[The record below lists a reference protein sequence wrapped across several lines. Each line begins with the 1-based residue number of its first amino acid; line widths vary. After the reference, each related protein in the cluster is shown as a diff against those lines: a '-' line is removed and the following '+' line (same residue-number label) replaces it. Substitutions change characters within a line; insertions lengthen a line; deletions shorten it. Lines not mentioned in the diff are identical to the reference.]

1 MDGNRLVHIPPVAEL
16 FRPDEIQNFLRML
29 GIFADNQHKRL
40 YDRFSVIFRIG
51 SQMQFR
57 TFMAF
62 DTVQQ
67 HHLVQLF
74 FAEIVAINVRPPD
87 SIRRSCIAIRYR
99 L

>member
-40 YDRFSVIFRIG
+40 YDRFPVIFRIG

-74 FAEIVAINVRPPD
+74 FSEIVAVNVRPTD
-87 SIRRSCIAIRYR
+87 SIRSSCIAI
-99 L
+99 